1 MATMEKKVMDLGSY
15 KGFPIDDSIKEKLK
29 TLVLDE
35 GGLKSPIS
43 ISVVIPTKMEL
54 SSGIERETEHQALH
68 RVLSECGRLV
78 DAGYIDE
85 ILVVD
90 ATTNEKKDID
100 YSILKSVVGIAY
112 EELEL
117 FRDQVSRLNKF
128 KIENEKAKKGI
139 YQFCFRAVHQFD
151 ANIEKILAQSGVVN
165 YTGMLRTL
173 SGKGSGLWLTIPIC
187 TGDIICFV
195 DSDIVNFQKEFIAG
209 LAHPIIYSWNE
220 VSNTPSIK
228 MTKAYY
234 NRLTI
239 SSLPD
244 KALII
249 GGRTTRLFAIPLLE
263 ILTKNYNLFK
273 GLETIKYPLS
283 GEFAACREV
292 LEKIEFPNNYAME
305 ISTLIQ
311 VSALTGANTIANID
325 LENFYHIGQKST
337 ALHKMAIQILAAF
350 KHFIPESISDIFS
363 KSEFLDE
370 YEKIAYRISQE
381 NEKNI
386 KQQIENIEDELRNK
400 IRYSLEEDCKEIQNF
415 KNDITSFIDPN
426 TMQENKTRF
435 LPSWDFLKT
444 HAVKYDFLRILLS
457 RRAIQSTWTRLKEN
471 ELIA

>member
-1 MATMEKKVMDLGSY
+1 MSNVEKKVIDLGSY
-15 KGFPIDDSIKEKLK
+15 KRFLMEDSIKDKLK

-43 ISVVIPTKMEL
+43 ISVVIPTKMDL
-54 SSGIERETEHQALH
+54 SSGSEREIEHKALH
-68 RVLSECGRLV
+68 RVLSECSRLV

-85 ILVVD
+85 ILVID
-90 ATTNEKKDID
+90 ATTNENKDID
-100 YSILKSVVGIAY
+100 YSILKSVVSIAY

-117 FRDQVSRLNKF
+117 FRDQVNRLNKF
-128 KIENEKAKKGI
+128 KIENEKAKRGI
-139 YQFCFRAVHQFD
+139 YQFCFRVIHQFD
-151 ANIEKILAQSGVVN
+151 ANIDKIIAQSGVIN
-165 YTGMLRTL
+165 YTGILRTL

-187 TGDIICFV
+187 SGDIICFV
-195 DSDIVNFQKEFIAG
+195 DSDIVNFQKEFIIG
-209 LAHPIIYSWNE
+209 LCHPIIYSWNE
-220 VSNTPSIK
+220 VLNTPTIK

-239 SSLPD
+239 STLPD
-244 KALII
+244 KELIV

-305 ISTLIQ
+305 MSTLIQ
-311 VSALTGANTIANID
+311 VSALTGPNTIANID

-337 ALHKMAIQILAAF
+337 ALHKMAIQILTAL
-350 KHFIPESISDIFS
+350 KKYIPESISDIFS
-363 KSEFLDE
+363 QSAFLDE
-370 YEKIAYRISQE
+370 YEKTAYRISQE
-381 NEKNI
+381 NENTIRQRIETIEEELKN
-386 KQQIENIEDELRNK
+386 KVK
-400 IRYSLEEDCKEIQNF
+400 YSLEDDFKEIQNF
-415 KNDITSFIDPN
+415 KSDLTSFKDPN
-426 TMQENKTRF
+426 KTQEIKTTF

-444 HAVKYDFLRILLS
+444 HAVKYDFLKILLS

-471 ELIA
+471 ELIT